1 MSLSG
6 VASPRATEPKRATAN
21 NRSPNRSLKASVNR
35 RASSFSASHAIAVTF
50 GYNFAKLATT
60 Q

>member
-1 MSLSG
+1 
-6 VASPRATEPKRATAN
+6 
-21 NRSPNRSLKASVNR
+21 VNR

-50 GYNFAKLATT
+50 GYNFAKFATT